1 MKKSSN
7 LFYSLFLAFAILTV
21 SFKLGI
27 YRILG
32 EENQNRNY
40 KCVIPG
46 TQIEFEMVYIPGGE
60 FYMGS
65 PENEFGRQDD
75 ERPIH
80 KVKIDPFYIG
90 KTEVTWDEYEHYA
103 FENLI
108 VSDPKEIVSITR
120 PSASYEP
127 YDHGWGRGKMPAMGI
142 SWHSA
147 KKYCEWLS
155 LKTGDFYRLPTEAE
169 WEYACRA
176 GSSTAYSFGNDTK
189 DIEEY
194 VWFDKNSG
202 GRTNKVGL
210 KRPNAFGLYDM
221 HGNVWEFCLDY
232 YDPNYYKTLKDEITI
247 NPKAPENGKVPVI
260 RGGSWNDPPSELRCA
275 NRKYVPSEWWERDPM
290 LPRGIW
296 WLVDGQYVGLRVVR
310 PINP

>member
-1 MKKSSN
+1 
-7 LFYSLFLAFAILTV
+7 
-21 SFKLGI
+21 
-27 YRILG
+27 
-32 EENQNRNY
+32 
-40 KCVIPG
+40 
-46 TQIEFEMVYIPGGE
+46 
-60 FYMGS
+60 
-65 PENEFGRQDD
+65 
-75 ERPIH
+75 
-80 KVKIDPFYIG
+80 
-90 KTEVTWDEYEHYA
+90 
-103 FENLI
+103 
-108 VSDPKEIVSITR
+108 
-120 PSASYEP
+120 
-127 YDHGWGRGKMPAMGI
+127 MGI

-202 GRTNKVGL
+202 DRTNKVGL

-247 NPKAPENGKVPVI
+247 NPKGPENGKVPVI

>member
-1 MKKSSN
+1 
-7 LFYSLFLAFAILTV
+7 
-21 SFKLGI
+21 
-27 YRILG
+27 
-32 EENQNRNY
+32 
-40 KCVIPG
+40 
-46 TQIEFEMVYIPGGE
+46 
-60 FYMGS
+60 
-65 PENEFGRQDD
+65 
-75 ERPIH
+75 
-80 KVKIDPFYIG
+80 
-90 KTEVTWDEYEHYA
+90 
-103 FENLI
+103 
-108 VSDPKEIVSITR
+108 
-120 PSASYEP
+120 
-127 YDHGWGRGKMPAMGI
+127 MGI

-202 GRTNKVGL
+202 DRTNKVGL

-247 NPKAPENGKVPVI
+247 NPKGPENGKVPVI
-260 RGGSWNDPPSELRCA
+260 RGGSWNYAVLIENTFPQNGGNATRCCPE
-275 NRKYVPSEWWERDPM
+275 VFGGWLMGSM
-290 LPRGIW
+290 LGFESF
-296 WLVDGQYVGLRVVR
+296 DQ
-310 PINP
+310 